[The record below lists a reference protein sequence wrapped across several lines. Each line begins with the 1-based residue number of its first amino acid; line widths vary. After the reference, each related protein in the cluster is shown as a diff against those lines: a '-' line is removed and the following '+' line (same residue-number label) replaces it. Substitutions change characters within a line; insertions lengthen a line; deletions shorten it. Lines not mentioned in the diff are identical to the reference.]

1 MCCPYVC
8 HTCVLCLSLCIHKHR
23 HNEWCSLSML
33 ALGEGDDW
41 KRTARLCL
49 RTVPGKVSHGDQEC
63 YPADPRGSPACHP
76 WWVASPNHM
85 VTLWCFPAFCS
96 FWYLR
101 HMTMTV
107 IGGFFSPSWHIGP
120 ICQCVWFYS
129 NVLQDHDFWGT
140 KHTDRSSRHANCWA
154 DLPRQRQICLLGTRG
169 GSTWRWP
176 HGYRDSQLH
185 HQGIRKRTS
194 SSCYSD
200 SIFQIFVCLL
210 FNFIRLTA

>member
-1 MCCPYVC
+1 MTEKELLGYACEQFLGKSVMEIKSVILQTLEGHLRAILGGYLLQTIWWLCGVFLLF
-8 HTCVLCLSLCIHKHR
+8 VLFGICAI
-23 HNEWCSLSML
+23 W
-33 ALGEGDDW
+33 
-41 KRTARLCL
+41 
-49 RTVPGKVSHGDQEC
+49 
-63 YPADPRGSPACHP
+63 
-76 WWVASPNHM
+76 
-85 VTLWCFPAFCS
+85 LWQ
-96 FWYLR
+96 WLED
-101 HMTMTV
+101 
-107 IGGFFSPSWHIGP
+107 IFSPSWHIGP

-169 GSTWRWP
+169 GSTWCWP

>member
-1 MCCPYVC
+1 MWILGFVISALCITDAMKVNRKKYILSKRILKNLCIILKASMCCPYVC

-76 WWVASPNHM
+76 WWVSSPNHV

-107 IGGFFSPSWHIGP
+107 IGGYFFPLLTYWPYLSVRLVLFKCITGP
-120 ICQCVWFYS
+120 WF
-129 NVLQDHDFWGT
+129 L
-140 KHTDRSSRHANCWA
+140 RH
-154 DLPRQRQICLLGTRG
+154 
-169 GSTWRWP
+169 
-176 HGYRDSQLH
+176 
-185 HQGIRKRTS
+185 
-194 SSCYSD
+194 
-200 SIFQIFVCLL
+200 
-210 FNFIRLTA
+210 